1 MRAWLI
7 VLCTEDEQMSPFNI
21 VRALSVA
28 AAFAVMALPVR
39 TVFAQQP
46 SNTTAAEVLAT
57 VVVTASREPECTGFA
72 PDEARQHAEQAR
84 REGAHRKA
92 ADCFRV
98 AGDLVQADRASIRA
112 SADTA
117 AETSRKA
124 AASAETAKLQAR
136 RLREAF
142 R

>member
-1 MRAWLI
+1 M
-7 VLCTEDEQMSPFNI
+7 EDEQMSAFSI

-39 TVFAQQP
+39 TVFAAE
-46 SNTTAAEVLAT
+46 SADAAAAQALAT
-57 VVVTASREPECTGFA
+57 VVVTASRSPECAGMA
-72 PDEARQHAEQAR
+72 RDEARQHAQQAR
-84 REGAHRKA
+84 REGVHRKA
-92 ADCFRV
+92 AECFRV
-98 AGDLVQADRASIRA
+98 AGDLVQADRANVRA

-124 AASAETAKLQAR
+124 AVTVQTAKLQAR
-136 RLREAF
+136 RLREAL